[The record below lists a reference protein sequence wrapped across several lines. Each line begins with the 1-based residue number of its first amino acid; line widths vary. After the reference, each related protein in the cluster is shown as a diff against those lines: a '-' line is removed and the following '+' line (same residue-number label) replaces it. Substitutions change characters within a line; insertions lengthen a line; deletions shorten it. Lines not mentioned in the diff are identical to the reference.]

1 LRNNSSYTIIIE
13 ISLGSDASKGENLV
27 TKRKPIDDSE
37 IQPLASEIREQA
49 KDLKGEIFL
58 SFSYTADVF
67 NRYLDIQLAKRN
79 SSRTRFGILHN
90 LITHGGS
97 MTPTEIAKRV
107 FRSKHAVTRAIDVL
121 EKDGLV
127 RRGTVRG
134 DRRLRKVSI
143 TREGLRIVAANM
155 DDRRD
160 ISQRAMSGL
169 NQRQSEGLKVILKR
183 LRKHLLNLIES
194 D

>member
-1 LRNNSSYTIIIE
+1 M
-13 ISLGSDASKGENLV
+13 A
-27 TKRKPIDDSE
+27 KRKPIEDSE
-37 IQPLASEIREQA
+37 IQPLATEIREQA
-49 KDLKGEIFL
+49 SELQGEIFL

-67 NRYLDIQLAKRN
+67 NRYLDILLAKRD

-127 RRGTVRG
+127 RRGAVRG
-134 DRRLRKVSI
+134 DRRLRRVSI
-143 TREGLRIVAANM
+143 TREGLKRIAANM
-155 DDRRD
+155 DDRRE
-160 ISQRAMSGL
+160 ISQRAMSCL
-169 NQRQSEGLKVILKR
+169 TQRQSEELRVILKR
-183 LRKHLLNLIES
+183 LRKHLLNMIYDS
-194 D
+194 ARQG

>member
-1 LRNNSSYTIIIE
+1 VN
-13 ISLGSDASKGENLV
+13 
-27 TKRKPIDDSE
+27 KRKPNSE
-37 IQPLASEIREQA
+37 SDIQPLADEIREQA
-49 KDLKGEIFL
+49 SELRGEIFL
-58 SFSYTADVF
+58 SFSYTADIF
-67 NRYLDIQLAKRN
+67 NRNLDIMLAKRN

-90 LITHGGS
+90 LVTHGGS

-143 TREGLRIVAANM
+143 TKKGIKLIADNM
-155 DDRRD
+155 DDRRES
-160 ISQRAMSGL
+160 SQRAMSCL
-169 NQRQSEGLKVILKR
+169 TQRQSEELKVILER
-183 LRKHLLNLIES
+183 LRKHLLSMIDDSLKQK
-194 D
+194 

>member
-1 LRNNSSYTIIIE
+1 MAN
-13 ISLGSDASKGENLV
+13 K
-27 TKRKPIDDSE
+27 KPIGSSE
-37 IQPLASEIREQA
+37 IEPLATEIREQA
-49 KDLKGEIFL
+49 GELQGEIFL

-67 NRYLDIQLAKRN
+67 NRYLDILLARRN

-134 DRRLRKVSI
+134 DRRIRKVNI
-143 TREGLRIVAANM
+143 TRKGLELIEANV
-155 DDRRD
+155 DDRRE
-160 ISQRAMSGL
+160 ISQQAMSCLG
-169 NQRQSEGLKVILKR
+169 QRQSEELKVILER
-183 LRKHLLNLIES
+183 LRKHLLSLIYDS
-194 D
+194 AKQG

>member
-1 LRNNSSYTIIIE
+1 MTR
-13 ISLGSDASKGENLV
+13 
-27 TKRKPIDDSE
+27 RKPIDDSE
-37 IQPLASEIREQA
+37 IQPLATEIREQA
-49 KDLKGEIFL
+49 GELQGEIFL

-67 NRYLDIQLAKRN
+67 NRYLDILLTKRN

-127 RRGTVRG
+127 RRGAVRG

-143 TREGLRIVAANM
+143 TREGLKLIAANM
-155 DDRRD
+155 DDRRE
-160 ISQRAMSGL
+160 ISQRAMSCL
-169 NQRQSEGLKVILKR
+169 TQRQSEELRVILKR
-183 LRKHLLNLIES
+183 LRKHLLNMIYDS
-194 D
+194 ARQG

>member
-1 LRNNSSYTIIIE
+1 
-13 ISLGSDASKGENLV
+13 V
-27 TKRKPIDDSE
+27 TDRRPLDGSE
-37 IQPLASEIREQA
+37 IEPLAAEIREQA
-49 KDLKGEIFL
+49 SELQGEIFL

-67 NRYLDIQLAKRN
+67 NRHLDVELAKRD

-127 RRGTVRG
+127 RRGAVRG
-134 DRRLRKVSI
+134 DRRLRRVSI
-143 TREGLRIVAANM
+143 TRKGLKLIATNM
-155 DDRRD
+155 YDRREM
-160 ISQRAMSGL
+160 SQQAMSCL
-169 NQRQSEGLKVILKR
+169 NQRQSEELKVILER
-183 LRKHLLNLIES
+183 FRKHLLSLLYDSAKHGNS
-194 D
+194 QQSPF

>member
-1 LRNNSSYTIIIE
+1 MANKKSI
-13 ISLGSDASKGENLV
+13 GS
-27 TKRKPIDDSE
+27 SE
-37 IQPLASEIREQA
+37 IEPLATEIREQA
-49 KDLKGEIFL
+49 SELQGEIFL

-67 NRYLDIQLAKRN
+67 NRYLDILLTRRN

-134 DRRLRKVSI
+134 DRRLRKVNI
-143 TREGLRIVAANM
+143 TRKGLELIQANV
-155 DDRRD
+155 DDRRE
-160 ISQRAMSGL
+160 ISLQALSCL
-169 NQRQSEGLKVILKR
+169 SQKQSEELKVILER
-183 LRKHLLNLIES
+183 LRKHLLSLIYDS
-194 D
+194 VKQG

>member
-1 LRNNSSYTIIIE
+1 VADKKSPD
-13 ISLGSDASKGENLV
+13 G
-27 TKRKPIDDSE
+27 SE
-37 IQPLASEIREQA
+37 IEPLAAEIREQA
-49 KDLKGEIFL
+49 SELQGEIFL

-67 NRYLDIQLAKRN
+67 NRHLDVELAKRD

-127 RRGTVRG
+127 RRGSVRG
-134 DRRLRKVSI
+134 DRRLRKVSV
-143 TREGLRIVAANM
+143 TKKGLRLIADNM
-155 DDRRD
+155 YDRRQM
-160 ISQRAMSGL
+160 SQEAMACL
-169 NQRQSEGLKVILKR
+169 NQRQSEELKVILEKF
-183 LRKHLLNLIES
+183 RKHLLGLIYDS
-194 D
+194 SKQGNNR

>member
-1 LRNNSSYTIIIE
+1 LT
-13 ISLGSDASKGENLV
+13 D
-27 TKRKPIDDSE
+27 RKPIDGSE
-37 IQPLASEIREQA
+37 IEPLATEIREQA
-49 KDLKGEIFL
+49 GELQGEIFL

-67 NRYLDIQLAKRN
+67 NRYLDVLLTKRD

-143 TREGLRIVAANM
+143 TRKGLRLIATNV
-155 DDRRD
+155 DDRRE
-160 ISQRAMSGL
+160 ISRQAMSCL
-169 NQRQSEGLKVILKR
+169 NQRQSEELKVILER
-183 LRKHLLNLIES
+183 LRKRLLSLIYDS
-194 D
+194 VAPRS